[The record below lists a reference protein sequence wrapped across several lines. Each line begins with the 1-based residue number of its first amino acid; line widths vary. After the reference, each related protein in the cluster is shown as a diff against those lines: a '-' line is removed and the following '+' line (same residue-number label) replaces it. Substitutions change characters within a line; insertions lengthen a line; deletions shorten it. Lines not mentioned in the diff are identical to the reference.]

1 MGELYNELAFL
12 VLLTA
17 LKGMFIFPTQCGF
30 AVFTVDVCHCVKA
43 CEQNPLLCRTTSH
56 VHHRVEQICSALT
69 SLKGLGDELV
79 MVGEVSSAVDAA
91 VGAVAAGQVRL
102 ESFGARHGDHGPGRR
117 AVQEGA
123 AGPGRLTR
131 EAPQHTG
138 EGRGGAG
145 WEVYTFEKKKSR
157 L

>member
-1 MGELYNELAFL
+1 
-12 VLLTA
+12 
-17 LKGMFIFPTQCGF
+17 
-30 AVFTVDVCHCVKA
+30 
-43 CEQNPLLCRTTSH
+43 
-56 VHHRVEQICSALT
+56 
-69 SLKGLGDELV
+69 
-79 MVGEVSSAVDAA
+79 MVGEVCSAVDAA
-91 VGAVAAGQVRL
+91 VGTVATGKVRL
-102 ESFGARHGDHGPGRR
+102 EGFGARHGNHGPGRR

-145 WEVYTFEKKKSR
+145 WEVYTFEKKKTR

>member
-1 MGELYNELAFL
+1 
-12 VLLTA
+12 
-17 LKGMFIFPTQCGF
+17 
-30 AVFTVDVCHCVKA
+30 
-43 CEQNPLLCRTTSH
+43 
-56 VHHRVEQICSALT
+56 
-69 SLKGLGDELV
+69 
-79 MVGEVSSAVDAA
+79 MVGEVCSAVDAA

-102 ESFGARHGDHGPGRR
+102 ERFGARHGDHGPGRR

-145 WEVYTFEKKKSR
+145 WEVYTCTHTGMSWVNQCREF
-157 L
+157 LQGYIIIAQM

>member
-1 MGELYNELAFL
+1 
-12 VLLTA
+12 
-17 LKGMFIFPTQCGF
+17 
-30 AVFTVDVCHCVKA
+30 
-43 CEQNPLLCRTTSH
+43 
-56 VHHRVEQICSALT
+56 
-69 SLKGLGDELV
+69 
-79 MVGEVSSAVDAA
+79 MVGEVCSAVDAA
-91 VGAVAAGQVRL
+91 VGTVAAGQVRL

-145 WEVYTFEKKKSR
+145 WEVYTCTHTQGCPGVSITAAALHCLFERPLSLLVVR
-157 L
+157 VWDGTIC